1 MSTTPHA
8 FRDEWDALDDWS
20 GGGAKTRHLVER
32 GPSLGAS
39 LYELGTGNSVVYH
52 FHHGSEELLIVLR
65 GRPTLR
71 TPEGER
77 QLAEGEVVHFPVGPD
92 GAHGLR
98 NDTDEAVRYVVAGI
112 RVSPEVAEYP
122 DLGKITA
129 QARTDSQTG
138 ERLWL
143 IHDIE
148 PEANGA

>member
-1 MSTTPHA
+1 MSETTTV
-8 FRDEWDALDDWS
+8 FGNEWDAIDDWT
-20 GGGAKTRHLVER
+20 GGGAKSRRLVDR
-32 GPSLGAS
+32 GPQLGAS
-39 LYELGTGNSVVYH
+39 LYELGPGNSVAYH

-71 TPEGER
+71 TPAGER
-77 QLAEGEVVHFPVGPD
+77 QLAEGEVVHFPVGPG

-98 NDTDEAVRYVVAGI
+98 NDTDAPVRYVVAGI

-122 DLGKITA
+122 DHKAITA

-143 IHDIE
+143 IHELE
-148 PEANGA
+148 PGTE